1 MGKFQPRTLCY
12 PRLHFHKLTYH
23 IGMQKDLILNRIP
36 NTHMYF
42 VTGLYTLKSH
52 FKSIKNNEV

>member
-23 IGMQKDLILNRIP
+23 IGMQKDPILNRTQ

-42 VTGLYTLKSH
+42 VTGLCIFSKSTLESVNH
-52 FKSIKNNEV
+52 